1 MGGWENR
8 WTDSSIG
15 GINGSCCRSVL
26 SQMNETYSD
35 ATGRS
40 QSVVDGGSAPD
51 VGARRRHGRCG
62 GAPEPAAEQLDEDA
76 LERAVEHG
84 VDDRVDGRR
93 HVAEPQAEGHKSVGD
108 VVRAR

>member
-1 MGGWENR
+1 
-8 WTDSSIG
+8 
-15 GINGSCCRSVL
+15 
-26 SQMNETYSD
+26 MNETYSD